1 MNKFLLALAVSL
13 LSYVASGQQVSPYSR
28 FGAGDVSSQT
38 YTASQAMGG
47 LSAAYRDPLNMNIIN
62 PASFSKLA
70 YTSLEASV
78 RFNTS
83 TYNTGDT
90 SYVAGDG
97 FIDYL
102 ALGFPIT
109 PNRTGRLRVGAS
121 AGLSPYTQMNY
132 NLQQSVVDG
141 NNISYT
147 SLFSGSGRLY
157 DLYAGAGVQISGQ
170 DSVAPNEFAF
180 GLKVAYRF
188 GQMSYSEVLNFN
200 ELGSILGS
208 RKSISSRVNDVV
220 LTGGVQY
227 KALLTTKKTRGIVK
241 DSLGNVTRG
250 EADFTKG
257 LYLTIGAYTSSPL
270 NLNAN
275 ITEVYDRFYNS
286 GSGISTIDTVSEIN
300 RGTFSMN
307 FPVSFGSGITI
318 GDEYRWLLGVDYQ
331 YTAWSGFNSLM
342 NDSELK
348 DSYKIGLG
356 FEITPD
362 RSKKSVFSRT
372 SYRLGG
378 YYNSGSMV
386 VSDHTLS
393 EYGITFGFGLPVTRT
408 KLTTT
413 LQSGT
418 SYINVAFKVGS
429 RGTTQNNL
437 IQEVFFGGSVGFV
450 LNDRWFQKNKYD

>member
-1 MNKFLLALAVSL
+1 MNKLLLALAVSL

-28 FGAGDVSSQT
+28 FGAGDVSAQT

-47 LSAAYRDPLNMNIIN
+47 ISAAYRSPLNINIIN

-70 YTSLEASV
+70 HTSLEASM

-109 PNRTGRLRVGAS
+109 PSRTGRLRVGAS
-121 AGLSPYTQMNY
+121 AGLAPYSQMNY
-132 NLQQSVVDG
+132 NIQQSVVDG
-141 NNISYT
+141 NGISYT
-147 SLFSGSGRLY
+147 NLFNGEGRIY
-157 DLYAGAGVQISGQ
+157 DLYLGTGVQISGQ
-170 DSVAPNEFAF
+170 DSIVPNEFSF
-180 GLKVAYRF
+180 GLNVAYRF
-188 GQMSYSEVLNFN
+188 GKMSYSEVLNFN

-208 RKSISSRVNDVV
+208 RQSISSRVNDVV
-220 LTGGVQY
+220 LTGGLQY
-227 KALLTTKKTRGIVK
+227 KALLTTYKTRGIQK
-241 DSLGNVTRG
+241 DSLGNVTRTTPDY
-250 EADFTKG
+250 AKG
-257 LYLTIGAYTSSPL
+257 LYLTVGAYTSSPL
-270 NLNAN
+270 NLNAQ

-286 GSGISTIDTVSEIN
+286 GSGISTIDTVSETNKGSI
-300 RGTFSMN
+300 SMN
-307 FPVSFGSGITI
+307 FPISVGAGVTI
-318 GDEYRWLLGVDYQ
+318 GDDYRWLIGVDFKH
-331 YTAWSGFNSLM
+331 TSWSTFKSLL
-342 NDSELK
+342 NEADLK
-348 DSYKIGLG
+348 DSWRMAIG
-356 FEITPD
+356 FELTPD
-362 RSKKSVFSRT
+362 LSQKSFIKRT

-378 YYNSGSMV
+378 YYDSGNLTLSGN
-386 VSDHTLS
+386 TLS

-408 KLTTT
+408 KISNSLREP
-413 LQSGT
+413 S

-450 LNDRWFQKNKYD
+450 LNDNWFRKNKYD